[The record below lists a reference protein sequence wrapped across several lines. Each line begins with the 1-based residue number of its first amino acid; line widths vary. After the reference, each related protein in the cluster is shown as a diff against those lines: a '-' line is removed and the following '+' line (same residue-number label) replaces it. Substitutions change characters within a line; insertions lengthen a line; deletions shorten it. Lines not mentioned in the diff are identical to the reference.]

1 VGFIA
6 VFMKFPVYNTIGGG
20 GGGGSHNM
28 HEVYIVTT
36 EVHNAGSHDF
46 FFSFCY
52 KWITI
57 EVNSLWYLNRHY
69 SYFILTA
76 CPVMN

>member
-1 VGFIA
+1 MDFWEIGILTGFTLLTVGFIA

-20 GGGGSHNM
+20 GGDGSHNM

-46 FFSFCY
+46 FFHFV
-52 KWITI
+52 I
-57 EVNSLWYLNRHY
+57 NG
-69 SYFILTA
+69 
-76 CPVMN
+76 